1 MSQRSLLNRF
11 WYEFLRLI
19 VKNIA
24 VSVFHVRYSG
34 VKNIPSQGGVLVVS
48 NHQSHFDPP
57 LIGLGSSRR
66 LNYLARDTLFRYA
79 PFRWL
84 IKSLDAIPIDRE
96 GIGLAGIKQSLK
108 RLKQGEIVLIF
119 PEGTRTPDGQI
130 KTFRPGFTS
139 LAVRSRAAILPAA
152 IEGAYQCWPKSRL
165 FPRPGKIYVCYGQ
178 PILPR
183 EYEDMD
189 ERDLLVLV
197 EKRIRQCH
205 AELLRRPTVCQKPV
219 IQC

>member
-219 IQC
+219 VQC